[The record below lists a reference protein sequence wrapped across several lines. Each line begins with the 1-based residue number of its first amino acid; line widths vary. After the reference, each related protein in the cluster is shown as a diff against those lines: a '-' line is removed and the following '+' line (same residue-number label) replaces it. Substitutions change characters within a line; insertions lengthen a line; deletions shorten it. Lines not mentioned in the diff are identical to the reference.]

1 MNPSQA
7 PPVPAAGV
15 DRSDIH
21 SLAMARW
28 SNTLTGMSPT
38 AAQLFEQALA
48 LSDDERTE
56 LIVRLLDLVPGLHDR
71 DTGAVIE
78 AAWMEEARQ
87 RLSDIEAGR
96 VSTAPWSEARERIFA
111 REP

>member
-1 MNPSQA
+1 MKA
-7 PPVPAAGV
+7 
-15 DRSDIH
+15 
-21 SLAMARW
+21 
-28 SNTLTGMSPT
+28 GMSPA
-38 AAQLFEQALA
+38 AAQLFEQVLA

-56 LIVRLLDLVPGLHDR
+56 LLVRLLDLMSDIELGLEPGLRDR
-71 DTGAVIE
+71 ETGAVIE

-96 VSTAPWSEARERIFA
+96 VSTVPWSEARERIFA